1 MKISNIDVLVKYLA
15 SCTDENEIKS
25 LVVDYGN
32 VRCAAGIESEGKNS
46 RDFLR
51 KINFCKNKRI
61 KNFILDWDEDNG
73 AVTLK
78 EFTTFITA
86 VDDVLREMIENGDE
100 AHCAAASDVSGVV
113 WNRIGDIKID
123 RRLLFSKDE

>member
-1 MKISNIDVLVKYLA
+1 MKISSIDVLVKYLA
-15 SCTDENEIKS
+15 SCTDENEIRS
-25 LVVDYGN
+25 LVVAYGD
-32 VRCAAGIESEGKNS
+32 VRCAAGIESEGKRS
-46 RDFLR
+46 REFLHR
-51 KINFCKNKRI
+51 VNVSKNKRI

-86 VDDVLREMIENGDE
+86 VDDVLKEMIDHGDE